1 MLLCICISF
10 ESEDMHTYACA
21 YSSIEPLAWD
31 LGLGTIVSVLHVCLS
46 LCTCMPHDDD
56 VCLTTGLTANID
68 TLL

>member
-31 LGLGTIVSVLHVCLS
+31 LGHLCQHCMSVSLSVPVCH
-46 LCTCMPHDDD
+46 MMMMY
-56 VCLTTGLTANID
+56 V
-68 TLL
+68 